1 LNSSIIFP
9 VIYIYVSTM
18 LTSSFVSPL

>member
-18 LTSSFVSPL
+18 LTSSFVSPS